1 VKSETHNNNLQ
12 TVMMDRDASSS
23 SLLLFATGADWVLPL
38 LTTGAMVC
46 VAAIPVLQSDSVSR
60 QLLSPPKLQAKRKAT
75 YRYRWEKF
83 TTKELLKTLQTMG
96 GDDNLVLLVQEEEL
110 REFIVDRCMKGQG
123 NPKILCVGV
132 DEQLPTREVCVWI
145 WMQDDGIMYQASM
158 KKFGLL
164 LADIMEDTMSTT
176 ALCFVADAS
185 GGLGTKLVTNVLTEC
200 VASLDVVSQ
209 TPKLSTVPVTG
220 HLSSHIY
227 SLQFT
232 YVHTYTYTH
241 IHAHK

>member
-1 VKSETHNNNLQ
+1 
-12 TVMMDRDASSS
+12 MMDSDAY
-23 SLLLFATGADWVLPL
+23 ATGADWVLPL

-96 GDDNLVLLVQEEEL
+96 GDENLVLLVQEDEL
-110 REFIVDRCMKGQG
+110 RDFIVDRCMRG

-164 LADIMEDTMSTT
+164 LADIMENTMSTT

-185 GGLGTKLVTNVLTEC
+185 GGLGTKLITNILHEC
-200 VASLDVVSQ
+200 VSSLDVVSQ
-209 TPKLSTVPVTG
+209 TPRDVPEMTRLYL
-220 HLSSHIY
+220 H
-227 SLQFT
+227 
-232 YVHTYTYTH
+232 
-241 IHAHK
+241 